1 MSEVAQNNKKKMPQA
16 VFLLRK
22 GRDEMRAVVVKAE
35 DLPLQISFNNKLYQI
50 STTKS
55 GGLITTKIK

>member
-1 MSEVAQNNKKKMPQA
+1 MKDGSENSKNQMPKA

-22 GRDEMRAVVVKAE
+22 GRDEKRAVVVRVD

-50 STTKS
+50 SPTKS
-55 GGLITTKIK
+55 GGLITTRI